1 MVRGLAELWA
11 LLRGHGRPVVIATV
25 LTVIGTGV
33 GVLQPLLVMRVIDA
47 AQAGGIPLWLVGSLL
62 GLFVCQAIIDTVGHY
77 LLERAGQG
85 ILLGLRRR
93 LIGHLLAL
101 RVQIFDTRRIGDLI
115 SRANTDTTV
124 VREAVAY
131 SFTSLVTSLIGVAGA
146 VALMV
151 WLNPWLFLLVLA
163 VVAVAGVVVLGALS
177 RIRAVSECGQASV
190 GGMTADLERALV
202 AIRTVR
208 ANRAEAREAER
219 IGDHA
224 SAAYQAGIRMAKLDS
239 IIAPAMQLAVQ
250 GSVLAVLLAGGV
262 LVARGSVSLG
272 SLVAFLLYATYLVMP
287 LSQLIE
293 SAATIQRGLG
303 ALARVNAV
311 FALPREDDDTVLR
324 GPLRTIATAW
334 PAGLTPPAVALLAQG
349 ASGQAQVTCCP
360 SPEQAAGAAGGSGTA
375 GGAGGERPAVAA
387 ARGTVGEGDRAAA
400 IELREVHFAYTTTP
414 VLRGVSFQVPR
425 RGHVALVGAS
435 GAGKSTVLELV
446 ERFYDP
452 DEGQILF
459 AGRNVRSISRSS
471 ARTWVNL
478 VEQNTPVLHG
488 TLRDNIVYAMPDAA
502 EDEIAQV
509 VATAG
514 LRDLVN
520 RLPDGLH
527 TAVGDHGVLL
537 SGGERQR
544 VAIARALLPNPAVLL
559 LDEPTSQLDAVN
571 ERVLTQAMRRIAAE
585 RALLVIAHR
594 ISTVRAADRIIVLDE
609 GRVIAEG
616 THDELMATSAFYRGL
631 ATAPPA
637 RPAGAAGDR
646 TARDEQRPP
655 PAGPFGPPPTEGG
668 DSHPGSL
675 SPLGRRRAGRRAVVG

>member
-11 LLRGHGRPVVIATV
+11 LLRGHRRPVMIATV

-33 GVLQPLLVMRVIDA
+33 GVLQPLLVMRVIDT
-47 AQAGGIPLWLVGSLL
+47 AQAGGIPLWLVGALL
-62 GLFVCQAIIDTVGHY
+62 GLFVGQAIIDTIGHY

-85 ILLGLRRR
+85 ILLSLRRR

-101 RVQIFDTRRIGDLI
+101 RVHIFDTRRIGDLI

-131 SFTSLVTSLIGVAGA
+131 SFTSVITNLIGVIGA

-151 WLNPWLFLLVLA
+151 YLNLWLFLLVLA
-163 VVAVAGVVVLGALS
+163 VVAVAGVVVLSALS
-177 RIRAVSECGQASV
+177 RIRAVSEQGQASV

-208 ANRAEAREAER
+208 ANRAELRETER

-224 SAAYQAGIRMAKLDS
+224 ADAYQAGLRMAKLDS
-239 IIAPAMQLAVQ
+239 VIAPAMQLAVQ
-250 GSVLAVLLAGGV
+250 GSVLVVLLAGGV

-287 LSQLIE
+287 LSALIE

-303 ALARVNAV
+303 ALSRVNAV
-311 FALPREDDDTVLR
+311 FALPREDDDSV
-324 GPLRTIATAW
+324 A
-334 PAGLTPPAVALLAQG
+334 PAERVG
-349 ASGQAQVTCCP
+349 
-360 SPEQAAGAAGGSGTA
+360 
-375 GGAGGERPAVAA
+375 GGERLAA
-387 ARGTVGEGDRAAA
+387 AATPAPTPTPPTPTPTPTPAAGDGDRSAA
-400 IELREVHFAYTTTP
+400 IELRDVRFAYTATP

-425 RGHVALVGAS
+425 RGHIALVGAS

-452 DEGQILF
+452 AEGLILF
-459 AGRNVRSISRSS
+459 AGRDVRSISRSS

-488 TLRDNIVYAMPDAA
+488 TLRDNIVYAMPDAG

-514 LRDLVN
+514 LRDLVD

-527 TAVGDHGVLL
+527 TPVGDHGVLL

-544 VAIARALLPNPAVLL
+544 VAIARALLPRPAVLL

-571 ERVLTQAMRRIAAE
+571 ERALTLAMRRIAAE

-594 ISTVRAADRIIVLDE
+594 ISTVRAADRIVVLDE

-616 THDELMATSAFYRGL
+616 THDELMATSAFYRRL

-637 RPAGAAGDR
+637 RPRATAQER
-646 TARDEQRPP
+646 PARDEQPP
-655 PAGPFGPPPTEGG
+655 TGPFGPPPGGG
-668 DSHPGSL
+668 DGL
-675 SPLGRRRAGRRAVVG
+675 VGPLGPSGRRRAGRAGRRATVG

>member
-1 MVRGLAELWA
+1 MRGLAELWA
-11 LLRGHGRPVVIATV
+11 LLRGHGRPVMIATV

-33 GVLQPLLVMRVIDA
+33 GVLQPLLVMRVIDT
-47 AQAGGIPLWLVGSLL
+47 AQAGGIPLWLVGALL
-62 GLFVCQAIIDTVGHY
+62 GLFVCQAIIDTTGHY

-101 RVQIFDTRRIGDLI
+101 RVQVFDTRRIGDLI

-151 WLNPWLFLLVLA
+151 WLNPWLFLLVVA
-163 VVAVAGVVVLGALS
+163 VVAVAGVVVLSALS
-177 RIRAVSECGQASV
+177 RIRAVSERGQASV

-224 SAAYQAGIRMAKLDS
+224 AAAYQAGIRMAKLDS
-239 IIAPAMQLAVQ
+239 VIAPAMQLAVQ

-303 ALARVNAV
+303 ALTRVNAV

-334 PAGLTPPAVALLAQG
+334 PAGVTRPPARLLARAAPRQG
-349 ASGQAQVTCCP
+349 QVACCP
-360 SPEQAAGAAGGSGTA
+360 SPERTG
-375 GGAGGERPAVAA
+375 GGERPAMVAA
-387 ARGTVGEGDRAAA
+387 RKTAGDGDGPAA
-400 IELREVHFAYTTTP
+400 IELREVRFAYTTTP
-414 VLRGVSFQVPR
+414 VLRGVSFRVPR

-459 AGRNVRSISRSS
+459 AGRDVRSLSRSS

-488 TLRDNIVYAMPDAA
+488 TLRDNIVYAMPEAG
-502 EDEIAQV
+502 EEEIAQV

-514 LRDLVN
+514 LKDLVS

-527 TAVGDHGVLL
+527 TPVGDHGVLL

-544 VAIARALLPNPAVLL
+544 VAIARALLPSPAVLL

-571 ERVLTQAMRRIAAE
+571 ERALTQAMRRIAAE

-637 RPAGAAGDR
+637 RPAQAAGER
-646 TARDEQRPP
+646 ATRDEERP
-655 PAGPFGPPPTEGG
+655 PAGPLGPPPTGGG
-668 DSHPGSL
+668 DSHSGSL
-675 SPLGRRRAGRRAVVG
+675 GPLGRRRAGRRAAVG

>member
-1 MVRGLAELWA
+1 MVKGLAELWA
-11 LLRGHGRPVVIATV
+11 LLRGHGRPVMIATV

-33 GVLQPLLVMRVIDA
+33 GVLQPLLVMRVIDT
-47 AQAGGIPLWLVGSLL
+47 AQAGGIPLWLVGALL
-62 GLFVCQAIIDTVGHY
+62 GLFVCQAVIDTTGHY

-85 ILLGLRRR
+85 ILLSLRRR
-93 LIGHLLAL
+93 LIGHLLQL

-131 SFTSLVTSLIGVAGA
+131 SFTSLVTSLIGVVGA

-151 WLNPWLFLLVLA
+151 WLNPWLFLLVLV

-177 RIRAVSECGQASV
+177 RIRSVSERGQASV

-208 ANRAEAREAER
+208 ANRAELREAER

-224 SAAYQAGIRMAKLDS
+224 AAAYQAGIRMAKLDS

-250 GSVLAVLLAGGV
+250 GSVLVVLLAGGV

-311 FALPREDDDTVLR
+311 FALPRENDDTVLP
-324 GPLRTIATAW
+324 GPLRTMAVAW
-334 PAGLTPPAVALLAQG
+334 PVGLTPPPVRLLARAAPGHVQIPSGPPPKWAVGEERLAVAG
-349 ASGQAQVTCCP
+349 APGMT
-360 SPEQAAGAAGGSGTA
+360 GD
-375 GGAGGERPAVAA
+375 
-387 ARGTVGEGDRAAA
+387 GDRLAA
-400 IELREVHFAYTTTP
+400 IELRDVRFAYTTTP
-414 VLRGVSFQVPR
+414 VLRGVSFRVPR
-425 RGHVALVGAS
+425 QGHVALVGAS
-435 GAGKSTVLELV
+435 GAGKSTVLELI
-446 ERFYDP
+446 ERFYEP
-452 DEGQILF
+452 DEGLILF
-459 AGRNVRSISRSS
+459 AGRDVRSIPRSS

-488 TLRDNIVYAMPDAA
+488 TLRDNIVYAMPDAG

-514 LRDLVN
+514 LRDLVD

-527 TAVGDHGVLL
+527 TPVGDHGVML

-544 VAIARALLPNPAVLL
+544 VAIARALLPSPAVLL

-571 ERVLTQAMRRIAAE
+571 ERALTLAMRRIAAE

-616 THDELMATSAFYRGL
+616 SHDELMATSAFYRGL
-631 ATAPPA
+631 ATAPPS
-637 RPAGAAGDR
+637 RPEGPAGER
-646 TARDEQRPP
+646 TGREECS
-655 PAGPFGPPPTEGG
+655 PAGPFGPPPAAG
-668 DSHPGSL
+668 DGSVGPL
-675 SPLGRRRAGRRAVVG
+675 SPPGHRRAGRAGRRTAVG

>member
-1 MVRGLAELWA
+1 M
-11 LLRGHGRPVVIATV
+11 IATV

-33 GVLQPLLVMRVIDA
+33 GVLQPLLVMRVIDT
-47 AQAGGIPLWLVGSLL
+47 AQAGGIPLWLVGALL
-62 GLFVCQAIIDTVGHY
+62 GLFVGQAIIDTIGHY

-85 ILLGLRRR
+85 ILLSLRRR

-101 RVQIFDTRRIGDLI
+101 RVQIFDTRRIGDLL

-131 SFTSLVTSLIGVAGA
+131 SFTSVVTNLIGVVGA
-146 VALMV
+146 IALMV
-151 WLNPWLFLLVLA
+151 WLNVWLFLLVLA
-163 VVAVAGVVVLGALS
+163 VVAVAGVVVLTALS
-177 RIRAVSECGQASV
+177 RIRAVSEQGQASV

-208 ANRAEAREAER
+208 ANRAELRETER

-224 SAAYQAGIRMAKLDS
+224 AAAYQAGLRMAKLDS
-239 IIAPAMQLAVQ
+239 VIAPAMQLAVQ
-250 GSVLAVLLAGGV
+250 GSVLVVLLAGGV

-287 LSQLIE
+287 LSALIE
-293 SAATIQRGLG
+293 STATIQRGLG
-303 ALARVNAV
+303 ALSRVNAV
-311 FALPREDDDTVLR
+311 FALPREDDDGVPPAERAGGRERLAAAAAPT
-324 GPLRTIATAW
+324 PTPTPTATA
-334 PAGLTPPAVALLAQG
+334 
-349 ASGQAQVTCCP
+349 
-360 SPEQAAGAAGGSGTA
+360 TA
-375 GGAGGERPAVAA
+375 TGD
-387 ARGTVGEGDRAAA
+387 GDRLAA
-400 IELREVHFAYTTTP
+400 IELRDVRFAYTATP

-425 RGHVALVGAS
+425 RGHIALVGAS

-452 DEGQILF
+452 DEGLILF
-459 AGRNVRSISRSS
+459 AGRDVRSLSRSS

-488 TLRDNIVYAMPDAA
+488 TLRDNIVYAMPDAG

-514 LRDLVN
+514 LRDLVD

-527 TAVGDHGVLL
+527 TPVGDHGVLL

-544 VAIARALLPNPAVLL
+544 VAIARALLPRPAVLL

-571 ERVLTQAMRRIAAE
+571 ERALTLAMRRIADE

-594 ISTVRAADRIIVLDE
+594 ISTVRAADRIVVLDE

-616 THDELMATSAFYRGL
+616 THDELMATSAFYRRL

-637 RPAGAAGDR
+637 RPRAAAQER
-646 TARDEQRPP
+646 PARDEHPP
-655 PAGPFGPPPTEGG
+655 TGPFGPPPGDGEGPVG
-668 DSHPGSL
+668 PL
-675 SPLGRRRAGRRAVVG
+675 SPSGRRRAGRAGRRAAVG

>member
-11 LLRGHGRPVVIATV
+11 LLRGYRRPVMIATV

-33 GVLQPLLVMRVIDA
+33 GVLQPLLVMRVIDT
-47 AQAGGIPLWLVGSLL
+47 AQAGGIPLWLVGALL
-62 GLFVCQAIIDTVGHY
+62 GLFVGQAIIDTIGHY

-85 ILLGLRRR
+85 ILLSLRRR

-131 SFTSLVTSLIGVAGA
+131 SFTSVITNLIGVVGA
-146 VALMV
+146 IALMV
-151 WLNPWLFLLVLA
+151 WLNVWLFLLVLA
-163 VVAVAGVVVLGALS
+163 VVAVAGVIVLSALS
-177 RIRAVSECGQASV
+177 RIRAVSEQGQASV

-208 ANRAEAREAER
+208 ANRAELRETER

-224 SAAYQAGIRMAKLDS
+224 AGAYQAGLRMAKLDS
-239 IIAPAMQLAVQ
+239 VIAPAMQLAVQ
-250 GSVLAVLLAGGV
+250 GSVLVVLLAGGV

-287 LSQLIE
+287 LSALIE

-303 ALARVNAV
+303 ALSRVNAV
-311 FALPREDDDTVLR
+311 FALPREDDDSV
-324 GPLRTIATAW
+324 
-334 PAGLTPPAVALLAQG
+334 PPA
-349 ASGQAQVTCCP
+349 
-360 SPEQAAGAAGGSGTA
+360 ERAG
-375 GGAGGERPAVAA
+375 GGERLAA
-387 ARGTVGEGDRAAA
+387 AAAPTPTGDGDRSAA
-400 IELREVHFAYTTTP
+400 IELRDVRFAYTATP

-425 RGHVALVGAS
+425 RGHIALVGAS

-452 DEGQILF
+452 DEGLILF
-459 AGRNVRSISRSS
+459 AGRDVRSLSRSS

-488 TLRDNIVYAMPDAA
+488 TLRDNIVYAMPDAG

-514 LRDLVN
+514 LRDLVD

-527 TAVGDHGVLL
+527 TPVGDHGVLL

-544 VAIARALLPNPAVLL
+544 VAIARALLPRPAVLL

-571 ERVLTQAMRRIAAE
+571 ERALTLAMRRIAAE

-594 ISTVRAADRIIVLDE
+594 ISTVRAADRIVVLDE

-631 ATAPPA
+631 ATAPPT
-637 RPAGAAGDR
+637 RPRAAAQER
-646 TARDEQRPP
+646 PARDEHP
-655 PAGPFGPPPTEGG
+655 PAGPFGPPPGGG
-668 DSHPGSL
+668 DGPVGLL
-675 SPLGRRRAGRRAVVG
+675 SPSGRRRGGRAGRRAAVG